1 MSEILNNQYNDAINI
16 VFPQGFP
23 WSDSL
28 SSGRSLLVVQL
39 SHFDCGGLAVGICL
53 SHKIADGYSL
63 CKFIIDW
70 ADTTQDD
77 QSDFK
82 PSSFFNPASF
92 FPLMDDPLTIP
103 RVAPEPQR
111 CVSRMYHFS
120 SANLTRLKDIVATN
134 SGVVQNPTRVEVAT
148 TLLYKCGVAVSMA
161 NSGMFKP
168 TLLSH
173 QMNLR
178 PSIPLNTI
186 GNATSQYGTMA
197 MIEDEINL
205 SKYMAR
211 IQKTK
216 QKLRDQLTNMNTNQ
230 IAAHALESIKQ
241 GVDIIRR
248 DIFDVYSCTS
258 LCNIDLHKNV
268 DFGWGKPLRFTVP
281 KSPLKNHFLFM
292 DETSGNGINVVVTLT
307 EAVMSIFQNNE
318 ELLEFASP
326 VIQSPEKS
334 LCDPHILTVCFI

>member
-1 MSEILNNQYNDAINI
+1 MSEILNNQYNDAIDI
-16 VFPQGFP
+16 VFPQDLP

-28 SSGRSLLVVQL
+28 SSGRILLVVQL
-39 SHFDCGGLAVGICL
+39 SHFDCGGLAVSICL
-53 SHKIADGYSL
+53 SHKIADGYNL
-63 CKFIIDW
+63 CKFLINW
-70 ADTTQDD
+70 ADTTRDD

-82 PSSFFNPASF
+82 PSPFFNAASF
-92 FPLMDDPLTIP
+92 FPLMDDPPTIP

-148 TLLYKCGVAVSMA
+148 DKCGVAVSMA
-161 NSGMFKP
+161 NSGVFKP

-211 IQKTK
+211 LQKTK
-216 QKLRDQLTNMNTNQ
+216 QQLRDQLNNMNTNQ

-241 GVDIIRR
+241 GVDIIMR
-248 DIFDVYSCTS
+248 DIFDVYSWTS
-258 LCNIDLHKNV
+258 LYNIDLHKHV
-268 DFGWGKPLRFTVP
+268 DFGWGKPLRFTVQ

-307 EAVMSIFQNNE
+307 EAVMSIF
-318 ELLEFASP
+318 
-326 VIQSPEKS
+326 
-334 LCDPHILTVCFI
+334 